1 MLKFNLIKEKEEIN
15 QLCDRTDWGA
25 GLFEKLDNRR

>member
-1 MLKFNLIKEKEEIN
+1 MLKFTLIKEEIN

-25 GLFEKLDNRR
+25 VLFEELNNRR